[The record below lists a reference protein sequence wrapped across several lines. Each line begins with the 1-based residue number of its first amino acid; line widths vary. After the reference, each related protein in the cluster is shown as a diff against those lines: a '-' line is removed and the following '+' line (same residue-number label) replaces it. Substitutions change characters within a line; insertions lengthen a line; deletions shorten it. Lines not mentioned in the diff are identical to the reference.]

1 MKRNMRNKVL
11 TGLLSVGMLS
21 ALMATAAFAKDRGTR
36 TVEVG
41 QSITLTAEG
50 GYPYAWNVEDET
62 IASAKL
68 EGTYK
73 GRCVL
78 TGLRPGTMTVTVRSY
93 ELVYD
98 PNARADWFGDYG
110 ENVSQLR
117 TDTWQITVTGTG
129 GTDTTPTTTT
139 TRTNTTRNNTA
150 TINDNIE
157 SSFRYFSDSSESE
170 TSTGRSGGWKR
181 NHVGWWYEY
190 TNGSY
195 PRNTWSNIDG
205 AWYCFDG
212 TGYMMT
218 GWIWSGNQWYYC
230 DPREGSGQG
239 AMLTSTYTPDGYWV
253 NSDGVWNS

>member
-1 MKRNMRNKVL
+1 M
-11 TGLLSVGMLS
+11 
-21 ALMATAAFAKDRGTR
+21 
-36 TVEVG
+36 
-41 QSITLTAEG
+41 
-50 GYPYAWNVEDET
+50 
-62 IASAKL
+62 
-68 EGTYK
+68 
-73 GRCVL
+73 
-78 TGLRPGTMTVTVRSY
+78 
-93 ELVYD
+93 
-98 PNARADWFGDYG
+98 
-110 ENVSQLR
+110 
-117 TDTWQITVTGTG
+117 TGTG
-129 GTDTTPTTTT
+129 GTDTTTTTTT